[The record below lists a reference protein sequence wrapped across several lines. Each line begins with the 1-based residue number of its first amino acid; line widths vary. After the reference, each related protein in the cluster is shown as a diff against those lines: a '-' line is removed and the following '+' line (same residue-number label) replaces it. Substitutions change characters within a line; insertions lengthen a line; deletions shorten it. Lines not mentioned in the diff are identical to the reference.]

1 MKVRNEEEL
10 GKALKNNVD
19 LIEVEYDLKRKV
31 VRIRAINDVAWMVC
45 IAAMT
50 VGVASI
56 IATAATAGTTAPVN
70 ALVATPALA
79 GAVTVMGV
87 PTTISAVSIAVAG
100 GGVASLNKLRN
111 YKVKSISGEKIQLI
125 RK

>member
-19 LIEVEYDLKRKV
+19 LIEVENDLKRKV

-87 PTTISAVSIAVAG
+87 PTTISAVGIAVAG